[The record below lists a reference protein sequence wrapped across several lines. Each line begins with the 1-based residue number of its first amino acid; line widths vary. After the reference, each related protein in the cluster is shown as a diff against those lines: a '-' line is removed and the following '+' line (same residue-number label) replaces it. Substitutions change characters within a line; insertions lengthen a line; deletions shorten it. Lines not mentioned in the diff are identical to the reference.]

1 MWRFED
7 MEPTPRRQQ
16 TMTRRTIFEA
26 KKCFQGHEIWVS
38 ILSPIWRHT
47 IGIVKLNRRGG
58 IKGECSAVA
67 WGGAGGL
74 GPAPPIILTGT
85 FNFVSG
91 HARHDARRF
100 SDASCLVQLF
110 VMQAKRRFY
119 SRSHESPLFTAWHIK
134 PSCDRV
140 TNLVKYYLMLG
151 GNERRPKG
159 DAFGKLSVRG
169 TRAEKKKRQWMKQN
183 TTLLVQSGPFAGH
196 GNGSQ
201 GLMSCQAEVLSAVTN
216 LKIQTTADLY
226 SRFAPSRHE
235 K

>member
-1 MWRFED
+1 
-7 MEPTPRRQQ
+7 
-16 TMTRRTIFEA
+16 
-26 KKCFQGHEIWVS
+26 
-38 ILSPIWRHT
+38 
-47 IGIVKLNRRGG
+47 
-58 IKGECSAVA
+58 
-67 WGGAGGL
+67 
-74 GPAPPIILTGT
+74 
-85 FNFVSG
+85 
-91 HARHDARRF
+91 
-100 SDASCLVQLF
+100 
-110 VMQAKRRFY
+110 
-119 SRSHESPLFTAWHIK
+119 
-134 PSCDRV
+134 
-140 TNLVKYYLMLG
+140 MLD

-183 TTLLVQSGPFAGH
+183 TTLLVQSGPFTGH